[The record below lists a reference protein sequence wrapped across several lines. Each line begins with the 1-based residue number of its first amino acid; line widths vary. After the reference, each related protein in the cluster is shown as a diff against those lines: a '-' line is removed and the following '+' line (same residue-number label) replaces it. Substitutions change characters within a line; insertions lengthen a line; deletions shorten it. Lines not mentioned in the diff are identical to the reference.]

1 MNIIGTTGG
10 LPLWNEVEIRRVTES
25 GTETPLRDSIIVE
38 HRMEVWLDGREVA
51 VLSCTPDLLGALAV
65 GHLLAQGLVASAD
78 RILTVEIAD
87 DGTRADVR
95 LFPEDLAGVETPTPQ
110 ESRFPPEK
118 GSLEEKTSLPAPNY
132 VDIFRQA
139 RLLYENTELFPR
151 TGAAHSASLSFG
163 GETIYSAVDVSRH
176 NAVDKVIGLAAMDGR
191 NLGEAVLM
199 TSGRIPLDMMEKII
213 CAGIPAVCSRSA
225 PTTAALDLARR
236 GNVTLIG
243 FVREG
248 RMNVYHR
255 AE

>member
-10 LPLWNEVEIRRVTES
+10 LQLWSEVEIRRVTES
-25 GTETPLRDSIIVE
+25 GTETLLRDSIIVE
-38 HRMEVWLDGREVA
+38 HRMEVWLDGREVV
-51 VLSCTPDLLGALAV
+51 VLSCTPDHLGALVV

-87 DGTRADVR
+87 DGTRADVC
-95 LFPEDLAGVETPTPQ
+95 LAAGNMDAPAAV
-110 ESRFPPEK
+110 PPRPPLDAE
-118 GSLEEKTSLPAPNY
+118 G
-132 VDIFRQA
+132 IFRQA
-139 RLLYENTELFPR
+139 RLLYENSELFPR

-163 GETIYSAVDVSRH
+163 GETMYFAVDVSRH

-213 CAGIPAVCSRSA
+213 RAGIPAVCSRSA

-236 GNVTLIG
+236 GNVTLVG

-248 RMNVYHR
+248 RLNVYNL